1 MYPRTHHLLLAP
13 PTGVR
18 SIGVSD
24 PSSNC
29 IDNDGII
36 VNNVDNNNDP
46 NNVTN
51 ISGSNIVNNNCSYID
66 NNNDPIITINNSAT
80 ISGSN
85 SATIIGSDMCGDPHQ
100 V

>member
-1 MYPRTHHLLLAP
+1 MC
-13 PTGVR
+13 
-18 SIGVSD
+18 D
-24 PSSNC
+24 PSSNNYVGI

-85 SATIIGSDMCGDPHQ
+85 SATIIGSDMCGDPQVPEGSVAQGGDPHQ